1 MIQSDPSFLC
11 APLYHLHLYYGQ
23 FCWAQRYQLLLS
35 YIIPTSVIRTT
46 RYWGYLIRL
55 IPFIFVLGGGG
66 GGGGSF

>member
-55 IPFIFVLGGGG
+55 IPFIFVLGGGVG
-66 GGGGSF
+66 VHFN